1 MEEWLNTRKIFYT
14 FVGRD
19 FIPTGDVH
27 SAGEYSQVKPTG
39 QSHR

>member
-19 FIPTGDVH
+19 FIPTGH
-27 SAGEYSQVKPTG
+27 NHIAYPQVITT
-39 QSHR
+39 